1 MRLFNNTVFNKIK
14 VVILIGMLI
23 AVSACAKPIALRN
36 PAYSPLS
43 PKVTRFN
50 TPTDGAIFQN
60 GMRVGFF
67 DNMRARNVG
76 DILTITLRENTNANK
91 SARTETTK
99 GAIINETAPIIT
111 GSDVKVNDKNI
122 LENTVDSDRR
132 FSSQGQSA
140 QSNNMTGEL
149 TVTVVR
155 VFANKNLLIRGEKL
169 IMLNQGNEY
178 LRVMGIVRP
187 EDIEADNTVLSTRIA
202 NAQISY
208 GGQGVINDANSMGW
222 LSKFFQSTAWP
233 F

>member
-1 MRLFNNTVFNKIK
+1 MIFNNHFNNFKAL
-14 VVILIGMLI
+14 ILIVLI
-23 AVSACAKPIALRN
+23 INVTACARKISLRN
-36 PAYSPLS
+36 PAYSPIS
-43 PKVTRFN
+43 PKMIHFDA
-50 TPTDGAIFQN
+50 PTDGAIFQN

-67 DNMRARNVG
+67 DNMRARDVG

-99 GAIINETAPIIT
+99 GAIINETSPIIT
-111 GSDVKVNDKNI
+111 GQEVKVNDKNV
-122 LENTVDSDRR
+122 LQNTVDSDRR

-140 QSNNMTGEL
+140 QSNNMSGEL
-149 TVTVVR
+149 TVTVVK
-155 VFANKNLLIRGEKL
+155 VFPNRNLLVRGEKL

-187 EDIEADNTVLSTRIA
+187 EDIESDNTVMSSRVA

-208 GGQGVINDANSMGW
+208 GGEGVINDANKMGW
-222 LSKFFQSTAWP
+222 LSKFFQSAAWP

>member
-1 MRLFNNTVFNKIK
+1 MSDKHNMFQILKLAFLLFL
-14 VVILIGMLI
+14 VVT
-23 AVSACAKPIALRN
+23 VSACTKSIALRN
-36 PAYSPLS
+36 PAYSPIS
-43 PKVTRFN
+43 PKVTHFN
-50 TPTDGAIFQN
+50 DSSNGAIFQT

-67 DNMRARNVG
+67 DSMRAKNVG
-76 DILTITLRENTNANK
+76 DILTVILRENTNATK

-99 GAIINETAPIIT
+99 GAIINETGPIIT
-111 GSDVKVNDKNI
+111 GADVKINDKKI

-132 FSSQGQSA
+132 FSSQGQSS

-155 VFANKNLLIRGEKL
+155 VFANRNLLVRGEKL
-169 IMLNQGNEY
+169 VMLNQGNEY

-187 EDIEADNTVLSTRIA
+187 EDIESDNTVISTRIA

-222 LSKFFQSTAWP
+222 LSKFFQSSAWP

>member
-1 MRLFNNTVFNKIK
+1 MAIKFNISVNLKLLF
-14 VVILIGMLI
+14 LIVMLI
-23 AVSACAKPIALRN
+23 TMTACAKRIALRN
-36 PAYSPLS
+36 PAYSPIS
-43 PKVTRFN
+43 PKVIRFEES
-50 TPTDGAIFQN
+50 TDGAIFQT

-67 DNMRARNVG
+67 DNMRAKNVG
-76 DILTITLRENTNANK
+76 DILTVTLRETTNATK

-99 GAIINETAPIIT
+99 GAIINETAPTIN

-155 VFANKNLLIRGEKL
+155 VFSNRNLLIRGEKL

-178 LRVMGIVRP
+178 LRIMGIVRP
-187 EDIEADNTVLSTRIA
+187 EDSSKDNTVLSTRVA

-208 GGQGVINDANSMGW
+208 GGQGVINDANKMGW
-222 LSKFFQSTAWP
+222 LSKFFQSPAWP

>member
-1 MRLFNNTVFNKIK
+1 MLVKLKLLF
-14 VVILIGMLI
+14 LIFI
-23 AVSACAKPIALRN
+23 IISVSACAKRIALRN
-36 PAYSPLS
+36 PAYSPIS
-43 PKVTRFN
+43 PKIQHFN
-50 TPTDGAIFQN
+50 ESTDGAIYQT

-76 DILTITLRENTNANK
+76 DILTITLRESTNANK

-99 GAIINETAPIIT
+99 GAIINESAPTIN

-122 LENTVDSDRR
+122 LQNTVDSDRR

-140 QSNNMTGEL
+140 QSNHMTGEL

-155 VFANKNLLIRGEKL
+155 VFSNRNLLVRGEKL

-187 EDIEADNTVLSTRIA
+187 EDISSNNIVKSTRVA

-208 GGQGVINDANSMGW
+208 GGQGVINDANKMGW
-222 LSKFFQSTAWP
+222 LSKFFQGPAWP

>member
-1 MRLFNNTVFNKIK
+1 MLDKTTTINKFKLI
-14 VVILIGMLI
+14 ILL
-23 AVSACAKPIALRN
+23 VLVLSVTACAKRIALRN

-43 PKVTRFN
+43 PKVMHFDDA
-50 TPTDGAIFQN
+50 TDGAIYQN

-67 DNMRARNVG
+67 DNMRAKNVG
-76 DILTITLRENTNANK
+76 DILTITLRETTNASK

-99 GAIINETAPIIT
+99 GAIINEIAPT
-111 GSDVKVNDKNI
+111 LVGGDVTVNGRKI

-140 QSNNMTGEL
+140 QSNNITGEL

-155 VFANKNLLIRGEKL
+155 VFTNKNLLVRGEKL

-178 LRVMGIVRP
+178 LRIMGIVRP
-187 EDIEADNTVLSTRIA
+187 EDIDSNNTVLSTRVA

-208 GGQGVINDANSMGW
+208 GGEGVINDANKMGW
-222 LSKFFQSTAWP
+222 LSKFFQGNQWP

>member
-1 MRLFNNTVFNKIK
+1 MTLILFVT
-14 VVILIGMLI
+14 
-23 AVSACAKPIALRN
+23 ACAKPIALRN

-43 PKVTRFN
+43 PKVMHFDN
-50 TPTDGAIFQN
+50 SSDGAIFQN
-60 GMRVGFF
+60 GMRVGLF
-67 DNMRARNVG
+67 DSMRAKNVG

-99 GAIINETAPIIT
+99 GAIINETAPKIN
-111 GSDVKVNDKNI
+111 GSDVKVNDKEI
-122 LENTVDSDRR
+122 LQNTVDSDRR

-155 VFANKNLLIRGEKL
+155 VFANRNLLVRGEKL

-187 EDIEADNTVLSTRIA
+187 EDISSDNTVISTRVA

-208 GGQGVINDANSMGW
+208 GGQGVINDANKMGW
-222 LSKFFQSTAWP
+222 LSKFFQGPAWP

>member
-1 MRLFNNTVFNKIK
+1 MNTSVTLNKLKLIGLI
-14 VVILIGMLI
+14 ILIVHVTGC
-23 AVSACAKPIALRN
+23 SRKIALRN

-43 PKVTRFN
+43 PKVTHFDESS
-50 TPTDGAIFQN
+50 DGAIFQN

-67 DNMRARNVG
+67 DNMRAKNVG
-76 DILTITLRENTNANK
+76 DILTISLRETTNASK
-91 SARTETTK
+91 SARTETNK
-99 GAIINETAPIIT
+99 GAIINEVAPKIV
-111 GSDVKVNDKNI
+111 GGDVTHNGKNV

-149 TVTVVR
+149 SVTVVR
-155 VFANKNLLIRGEKL
+155 VFTNRNLLIRGEKL

-187 EDIEADNTVLSTRIA
+187 EDIDSNNTVMSTRVA

-208 GGQGVINDANSMGW
+208 GGQGVINDANKMGW
-222 LSKFFQSTAWP
+222 LSKFFQGSAWP

>member
-1 MRLFNNTVFNKIK
+1 MYKTIILMTFILFVT
-14 VVILIGMLI
+14 
-23 AVSACAKPIALRN
+23 ACAKPIALRN

-43 PKVTRFN
+43 PKVTHFEN
-50 TPTDGAIFQN
+50 SSDGAIFQN

-67 DNMRARNVG
+67 DSMRAKNVG
-76 DILTITLRENTNANK
+76 DILTITLRETTNANK

-99 GAIINETAPIIT
+99 GAIINEVAPTIV
-111 GSDVKVNDKNI
+111 GDDVTVNGRKV

-149 TVTVVR
+149 SVTVVR
-155 VFANKNLLIRGEKL
+155 VFSNRNLLVRGEKL

-187 EDIEADNTVLSTRIA
+187 EDIDSNNSVLSTRVA

-208 GGQGVINDANSMGW
+208 GGEGVINDANKMGW
-222 LSKFFQSTAWP
+222 LSKFFQGSAWP

>member
-1 MRLFNNTVFNKIK
+1 MLTKNTISEIIKIIVF
-14 VVILIGMLI
+14 LI
-23 AVSACAKPIALRN
+23 AAINMVACTKRIALRN
-36 PAYSPLS
+36 PAYSPIL
-43 PKVTRFN
+43 PKVAHFDE
-50 TPTDGAIFQN
+50 PTDGAIFQN

-67 DNMRARNVG
+67 DNMRAKNVG
-76 DILTITLRENTNANK
+76 DILTITLRETTNATK

-99 GAIINETAPIIT
+99 GAIINETSPTIT
-111 GSDVKVNDKNI
+111 GSEVTANKKKI

-140 QSNNMTGEL
+140 QSNNLNGEL

-155 VFANKNLLIRGEKL
+155 VFTNRNLLVRGEKL

-187 EDIEADNTVLSTRIA
+187 EDIDSNNTVLSTRIA

-208 GGQGVINDANSMGW
+208 GGQGVINDANRMGW
-222 LSKFFQSTAWP
+222 LSKFFQSPAWP

>member
-1 MRLFNNTVFNKIK
+1 MVEKYKNLKLFLLMV
-14 VVILIGMLI
+14 LIISMT
-23 AVSACAKPIALRN
+23 ACAKPIALRN

-43 PKVTRFN
+43 PKVAHFN
-50 TPTDGAIFQN
+50 ESTDGAIFQD

-67 DNMRARNVG
+67 DSMRAKNVG
-76 DILTITLRENTNANK
+76 DILTISLRETTNATK

-99 GAIINETAPIIT
+99 GAIINEVAPTII
-111 GSDVKVNDKNI
+111 GSPVTVDGKNV
-122 LENTVDSDRR
+122 LENNVDSDRR

-149 TVTVVR
+149 TVTVVK
-155 VFANKNLLIRGEKL
+155 VFTNRNLLVRGEKL

-187 EDIEADNTVLSTRIA
+187 EDISTDNTILSSRVA
-202 NAQISY
+202 NVQISY
-208 GGQGVINDANSMGW
+208 GGQGVINDANKMGW
-222 LSKFFQSTAWP
+222 LSKFFQGTSWP

>member
-1 MRLFNNTVFNKIK
+1 MLFNIKKIK
-14 VVILIGMLI
+14 LTILIMLI
-23 AVSACAKPIALRN
+23 ISITACAKNLPLRN

-43 PKVTRFN
+43 PKVAHFQI
-50 TPTDGAIFQN
+50 PSDGAIFQN

-99 GAIINETAPIIT
+99 GAIINEIAPTIA
-111 GSDVKVNDKNI
+111 GGDVILNDKHV

-140 QSNNMTGEL
+140 QSNNMSGEL
-149 TVTVVR
+149 SVTVVR
-155 VFANKNLLIRGEKL
+155 VFTNKNLLVRGEKL

-187 EDIEADNTVLSTRIA
+187 EDIDSNNTVLSGRVA

-222 LSKFFQSTAWP
+222 LSKFFQSAAWP

>member
-1 MRLFNNTVFNKIK
+1 MNSKISNSTTCK
-14 VVILIGMLI
+14 LMIVASILLLL
-23 AVSACAKPIALRN
+23 SACAKPIALRN

-43 PKVTRFN
+43 PKIIHFEDSS
-50 TPTDGAIFQN
+50 DGAIFQN

-67 DNMRARNVG
+67 DSMRAKNVG
-76 DILTITLRENTNANK
+76 DILTITLKETTNASK

-99 GAIINETAPIIT
+99 GAIINEVAPTII
-111 GSDVKVNDKNI
+111 GSDVTHNGKNI

-155 VFANKNLLIRGEKL
+155 VFSNRNLLVRGEKL

-187 EDIEADNTVLSTRIA
+187 EDIDTNNTVLSTRVA

-208 GGQGVINDANSMGW
+208 GGQGVINDANKMGW
-222 LSKFFQSTAWP
+222 LSKFFQGNAWP